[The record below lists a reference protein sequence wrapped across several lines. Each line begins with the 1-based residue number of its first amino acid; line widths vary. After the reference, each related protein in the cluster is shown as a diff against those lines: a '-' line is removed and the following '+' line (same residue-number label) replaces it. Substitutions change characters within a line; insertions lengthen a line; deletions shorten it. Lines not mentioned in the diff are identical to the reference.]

1 MRRLLVWAL
10 AAGMVLLAGGQQ
22 AMAKEGHEDPR
33 EGATAVISRVPD
45 NLKPGQAWTATI
57 TYLKDGRVV
66 DADGFAPSRLVDGFA
81 PIVTLRNLGTGE
93 VTSVT
98 AFLQRPG
105 VYSARIVFPEAGR
118 WSVRLHDAFTGR
130 VTDITTFRLSPA
142 PAAAPNPT
150 AFPVWAWIMS
160 GLMSLL
166 FVAGVFLFLPRLRRK
181 RVPVS

>member
-1 MRRLLVWAL
+1 M
-10 AAGMVLLAGGQQ
+10 
-22 AMAKEGHEDPR
+22 
-33 EGATAVISRVPD
+33 ISRVPD
-45 NLKPGQAWTATI
+45 NLKPGQVWTATI

-66 DADGFAPSRLVDGFA
+66 DADGFP

-105 VYSARIVFPEAGR
+105 VYSARIVFPEAGH
-118 WSVRLHDAFTGR
+118 WSVRVHDSFTGR
-130 VTDITTFRLSPA
+130 PTDITTFRLSPA
-142 PAAAPNPT
+142 PAAAPSSA

-181 RVPVS
+181 RVAVS